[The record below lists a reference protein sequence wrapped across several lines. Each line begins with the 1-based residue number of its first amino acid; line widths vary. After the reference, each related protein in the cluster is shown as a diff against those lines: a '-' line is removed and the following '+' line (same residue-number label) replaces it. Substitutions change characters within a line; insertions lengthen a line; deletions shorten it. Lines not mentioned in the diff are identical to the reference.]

1 MKKNYKKPEIQV
13 VKIEKPQLLSASQFD
28 LINTTTDVQM

>member
-13 VKIEKPQLLSASQFD
+13 VKIEKIQLLGAS
-28 LINTTTDVQM
+28 LSLNNTETIYQW